1 MSGDC
6 LLSQVRDL
14 FHCDNNARTDAFF
27 IPKFNHGAAGLNSF
41 NGNGLIGLAHPRHR
55 LSLF

>member
-27 IPKFNHGAAGLNSF
+27 IPKFNHCAAGLNAF
-41 NGNGLIGLAHPRHR
+41 NRNGLIGFLIRDID
-55 LSLF
+55 